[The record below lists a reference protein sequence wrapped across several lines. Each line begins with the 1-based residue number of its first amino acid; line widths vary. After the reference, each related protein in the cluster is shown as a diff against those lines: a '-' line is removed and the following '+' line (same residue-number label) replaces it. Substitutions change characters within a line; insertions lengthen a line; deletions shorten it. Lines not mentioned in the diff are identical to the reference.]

1 MASFC
6 HKPRL
11 TESRV
16 QDPYNLSPPNPKGG
30 RTAWGRGEQRHLP
43 MKLGNFWT
51 PFNIWLRRRQPS
63 RTEQRLHFV
72 PPWKLTR
79 KRKGGKPN
87 RKTDE
92 LNWTDSCDGWES
104 CRNRDE
110 ESISSKIL
118 LVHSQDA
125 SSEKRSQRQM
135 QGLSLVFCR
144 MAIN

>member
-16 QDPYNLSPPNPKGG
+16 QDPYNLRPPNPKGG

-63 RTEQRLHFV
+63 RTNGAAASLCSAVETHSEEE
-72 PPWKLTR
+72 
-79 KRKGGKPN
+79 G
-87 RKTDE
+87 RKTESKDR
-92 LNWTDSCDGWES
+92 WTKLDGQLGKLQKPRREI
-104 CRNRDE
+104 NIFE
-110 ESISSKIL
+110 NTFSSLARRK
-118 LVHSQDA
+118 QWKKKPKTNA
-125 SSEKRSQRQM
+125 R
-135 QGLSLVFCR
+135 LVFGFFR
-144 MAIN
+144 MAMN